1 MSTPPPRQTP
11 SVQLPV
17 VEDGA
22 GWDWQNDDY
31 PESWR
36 STDRSRTH
44 LYPNFTTGT
53 EYPSN
58 WT

>member
-1 MSTPPPRQTP
+1 MSTPPPRQAP
-11 SVQLPV
+11 HVQLPV

-22 GWDWQNDDY
+22 GWGWQNDDY
-31 PESWR
+31 PDSWR